1 MMSFTKLLTSFVAL
15 EPVDMIAGR
24 KESRRRGKRN
34 ISENV
39 GGNEEVDSKPLEGDR
54 IKAIRRQTA
63 EGEERKI

>member
-1 MMSFTKLLTSFVAL
+1 MMSFAKLLTSFVAL

-24 KESRRRGKRN
+24 KESRWRGKRN
-34 ISENV
+34 IPENV
-39 GGNEEVDSKPLEGDR
+39 GGNEEIDSKPLEGDR